1 MSQNESFEFREL
13 TKADIEEFDA
23 LQRYAFQITSNEM
36 ARTGWSD
43 RAMKQSMK
51 PIFDSSY
58 VLGWFYEG
66 HLASQVI
73 VYPMKV
79 NIHGKIY
86 DMGGIT
92 GVATYPEYTGHGLIH
107 KLLKNTLN
115 HMRNEKQ
122 YISFLYPY
130 SIPFYR
136 KQGWEVVSDKM
147 TFSVKDTQLPHR
159 KPVEGMMHRV
169 DAESNE
175 DIHKVY
181 RYFALQHHGALLR
194 DKLEWQEYWRW
205 ESNDDIM
212 AAVYYNSKGKPLGFV
227 VYYIENNIFR
237 IKEMVYLNME
247 AKNGIWNY
255 IGAHFSMIDEVRG
268 DNYTGEAIAF
278 QFEDSEISETIEPYI
293 MARIVDVEKFMDR
306 YPFHFTD
313 PSMNFYFQITDPEAE
328 WNNGTFMV
336 GLHNKKTFCKHV
348 YEFDATHVI
357 KTDICTL
364 TAMLMSYKRPV
375 YLYNNERLHMN
386 YNLLKH
392 LEAAIPSERPYFS
405 DYF

>member
-1 MSQNESFEFREL
+1 MSQKEAFEFRKL

-43 RAMKQSMK
+43 KAMKQSKK

-58 VLGWFYEG
+58 VLGWFFG
-66 HLASQVI
+66 NHLASQVV
-73 VYPMKV
+73 VYPMRV
-79 NIHGKIY
+79 NIQGKIF

-107 KLLKNTLN
+107 KLMKNALE
-115 HMRNEKQ
+115 HMRQEKQ

-136 KQGWEVVSDKM
+136 RQGWEVVSDKM
-147 TFSVKDTQLPHR
+147 TFSIKDTQLPKR
-159 KPVEGMMHRV
+159 KPVSGMVRRV
-169 DAESNE
+169 DAEENE

-181 RYFALQHHGALLR
+181 EYFALQHHGALLR

-205 ESNDDIM
+205 ESDDDIM
-212 AAVYYNSKGKPLGFV
+212 AAIYYDAKEKPLGFV
-227 VYYIENNIFR
+227 VYYIENDIFK

-247 AKNGIWNY
+247 AKNGLWNY
-255 IGAHFSMIDEVRG
+255 ISAHFSMIDEVHG
-268 DNYTGEAIAF
+268 DNYSGEPISF

-293 MARIVDVEKFMDR
+293 MARIVDVEHFLQK

-313 PSMNFYFQITDPEAE
+313 PSIHFYFQVTDKVAE
-328 WNNGTFMV
+328 WNNGTFFV
-336 GLHNKKTFCKHV
+336 GIKNGKQFCERV
-348 YEFDATHVI
+348 EAFDTARVVRL
-357 KTDICTL
+357 DICSL
-364 TAMLMSYKRPV
+364 TVMLMSYKRPN
-375 YLYNNERLHMN
+375 YLYVNERMHMN
-386 YNLLKH
+386 YNQLKH
-392 LEAAIPSERPYFS
+392 LEAIIPNDKPYFS